1 MSYRRSLIS
10 MENDLK
16 WYVLKVV
23 SGQEKAVKSTIDV
36 EIDRRKLSKCI
47 ESVIV
52 PLEKVY
58 EVRAGKRRTRERNFF
73 PGYILMHADLS
84 DSSVINLIKDIPYAA
99 GFLGERGCGVNVPPI
114 PMREKEVNKILGK
127 TIELI
132 GDGADYDDLFII
144 GEAVNIIDGPFSGF
158 SGTIQEIFE
167 ERKKLK
173 VIVKI
178 FERNTPLEL
187 GYYQTEKI
195 K

>member
-1 MSYRRSLIS
+1 

-23 SGQEKAVKSTIDV
+23 SGQEKTVKSSIEV
-36 EIDRRKLSKCI
+36 EINRRDLSKCI
-47 ESVIV
+47 DKVIV
-52 PLEKVY
+52 PLEKIY
-58 EVRAGKRRTRERNFF
+58 EIRGGKRRTRERNFF
-73 PGYILMHADLS
+73 PGYVIVHANLS
-84 DSSVINLIKDIPYAA
+84 DGSVTHLIKDIPYAA
-99 GFLGERGCGVNVPPI
+99 GFLGARGCGVNVQPI
-114 PMREKEVNKILGK
+114 PMREKEISKILGK
-127 TIELI
+127 TVELI
-132 GDGADYDDLFII
+132 GEGNDNSFII
-144 GEAVNIIDGPFSGF
+144 GEAINIIDGPFSGF

-187 GYYQTEKI
+187 TYWQTEKI